1 MKPYQRGDVVII
13 DIPIPVSSHVQA
25 GKRPWIIVQ
34 NNMGNRFSPTSIV
47 VPLTTKFKRLDL
59 PTHIAVTWDN
69 LAPSMAECEQ
79 VRVVDVTDDWK
90 YLCTLPAE
98 IMTHVDNALK
108 NAFFYEEG
116 GGVNDGE

>member
-1 MKPYQRGDVVII
+1 MKTGVKIVTVNARNTKKSVGFSRKKKSLSRKTKGTLW
-13 DIPIPVSSHVQA
+13 IPLI
-25 GKRPWIIVQ
+25 
-34 NNMGNRFSPTSIV
+34 
-47 VPLTTKFKRLDL
+47 
-59 PTHIAVTWDN
+59 VTWDN